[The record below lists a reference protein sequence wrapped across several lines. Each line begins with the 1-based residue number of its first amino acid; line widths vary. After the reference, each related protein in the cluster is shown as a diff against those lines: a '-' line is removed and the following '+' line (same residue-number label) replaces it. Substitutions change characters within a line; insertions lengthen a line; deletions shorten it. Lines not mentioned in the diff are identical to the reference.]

1 MDTDYNLQELY
12 ERVGRNIAYLRK
24 CKKLTQE
31 EFAYHLNIHSQ
42 ALVSQYEHAKKSLT
56 LERIIEFCSFF
67 EVPLED
73 MLFRDFLYIEQIKL
87 SNNEVKTT
95 TPIQKCAGNTYYGYY
110 LKEQNKGCSE
120 FSSQIACFEMDVLH
134 STLSHEALEDDGA
147 VYQSSPCL
155 SREND
160 PAPQLP
166 TKICSC
172 HSTAVL

>member
-120 FSSQIACFEMDVLH
+120 FSAVWRRASGGPRTTSPAHCPPDWTWAMARGLWIICIGYCRRMTNLVLYWDM
-134 STLSHEALEDDGA
+134 L
-147 VYQSSPCL
+147 
-155 SREND
+155 
-160 PAPQLP
+160 
-166 TKICSC
+166 
-172 HSTAVL
+172 